1 MTRRDVFLSA
11 DPHAIHEKI
20 GFVEIDWD
28 GKIERFTSK
37 RPFDICRSL
46 NWFAHGEL
54 YDLPKEVVLEKII
67 KENSTFKFT
76 EWQLN
81 SVYQNRQ
88 GILYAAV
95 AALGLSNEPKVD
107 ESIKRWLDE
116 SVPFDDDSSDINS
129 AAVSIISEL
138 IKSQKDQEN
147 Y

>member
-1 MTRRDVFLSA
+1 MTRREVFLQA
-11 DPHAIHEKI
+11 DPHVIHEKI

-28 GKIERFTSK
+28 GKIERFSSK
-37 RPFDICRSL
+37 RPFHICRSL

-81 SVYQNRQ
+81 SVYQNRE

-95 AALGLSNEPKVD
+95 KALGLSNEPKVD
-107 ESIKRWLDE
+107 ELINRWLDE
-116 SVPFDDDSSDINS
+116 SVSIFDDSDINS
-129 AAVSIISEL
+129 TAANIISEL
-138 IKSQKDQEN
+138 IKNQKDQEN